1 MGKPNEP
8 QVSRE
13 TLCEHLDLLA
23 QATPVDYD
31 ELLTDLLA
39 RLYPSLSVQ
48 NA

>member
-1 MGKPNEP
+1 MATPNEP

-13 TLCEHLDLLA
+13 TLCVHLDLVA
-23 QATPVDYD
+23 RATPVDYD

-39 RLYPSLSVQ
+39 RLYASLAIQ

>member
-1 MGKPNEP
+1 MGKPDEP

-13 TLCEHLDLLA
+13 TLSEHLDLVA
-23 QATPVDYD
+23 RATPVDYD
-31 ELLTDLLA
+31 ELLNDLLA